1 MRVIQESGALLL
13 TKLSAPDLS
22 DPMIER
28 PELLERLDVC
38 LKRRVTLVSAPAGA
52 GKTTILTRWSQGC
65 GLPVAWIT
73 LDHGDNHRVV
83 FLRYLAAAAVRLGLG
98 LDIQELAR
106 LNGEDRWEEVLSAVI
121 NAATQEGREA
131 ALILDDY
138 QLITDGSVHA
148 CVSFLVE
155 HLPPGL
161 HIILSTRVDPD
172 LPLERWRARGYLLEL
187 RANDL
192 FFSPEA
198 AAELVTLRLGS
209 EISKKIAKGLH
220 TWSEGWPALLHLITL
235 AGVQTEGDWDA
246 SSLLLAGRRWS
257 FDFLRTEIFT
267 LMSEEVQR
275 FALRTAILDRP
286 DADLCAAVTGAQD
299 ADDYFSRLERAG
311 LLAIDVRSKGATAR
325 WLTPWRE
332 FLLDE
337 LGRSSS
343 DEEAADLHRRAM
355 EVFIRRKEISQAT
368 AHALRAG
375 QTQAAVDIAQQGCQW
390 SLSSGDPRDAADIL
404 RELPSELILSSGRLC
419 LSSAWVALMSGRFKD
434 ADEHLAAAERSLTRG
449 GSGEEGRFA
458 GKSNRNGQP
467 EPSSL
472 RTELNLAKAF
482 LACMRG
488 DALAARPHLDAVE
501 ASILRDGN
509 LVALYKLASGM
520 VERVY
525 GELSQAQNLLA
536 EAEQAGS
543 ASGNRFFV
551 LTALYELARLDA
563 ERGKIHS
570 AAMRC
575 HRAFNMTSGRPGIRQ
590 YFGASS
596 LLEIARL
603 HYEWNELDAAERALQ
618 RGYSLAKGSGNRNLS
633 AAFEIWT
640 AKIAYARGQV
650 DKSIQWL
657 TSANRSLKNRS
668 ATPDLRGTMA
678 LQAALWLQLGDLP
691 AAVRWAHAADLY
703 ASQMIDPSRET
714 EYLVLARI
722 WLAQAQAEKAGSV
735 LERLAERAEGSGRWG
750 SLISILAYKALAYMA
765 SGQTQSAVAVLQR
778 ALLLA
783 EPEGYMRTFLDL
795 GAEMARLLSFVW
807 EEIRRESNSE
817 TRIVLEDY
825 VRTLLAAMNTHPA
838 EPFKNTEAEPSPTQ
852 ALVEPLSNR
861 EVDVLVL
868 IAAGMSNQQIA
879 ERLVV
884 SIGTVKWHIINIYRK
899 MNVHSRAQ
907 ALAHANRMGLL
918 LRSDRSEPRPG
929 EFEKYLGQDTGWNDL
944 LRDMR
949 SLGDKDIFQS
959 TRLH

>member
-1 MRVIQESGALLL
+1 MRVTLETGSLLV

-28 PELLERLDVC
+28 PELLERLDVG
-38 LKRRVTLVSAPAGA
+38 LERRVTLVSAPAGA

-73 LDHGDNHRVV
+73 LDRGDNHRAS
-83 FLRYLAAAAVRLGLG
+83 FLRYLIAAAVRLGLD
-98 LDIQELAR
+98 LDIQEIAR

-121 NAATQEGREA
+121 NAANHEGREA

-138 QLITDGSVHA
+138 QSITDASVHA
-148 CVSFLVE
+148 CISFLVE

-161 HIILSTRVDPD
+161 HIVLSTRVDPE

-187 RANDL
+187 RAHDL
-192 FFSPEA
+192 FFTPEMA
-198 AAELVTLRLGS
+198 MELVTLRLGS
-209 EISKKIAKGLH
+209 EISKKIAKSLH
-220 TWSEGWPALLHLITL
+220 AWSEGWPALLHLITL
-235 AGVQTEGDWDA
+235 AGVQAEGYWDA

-257 FDFLRTEIFT
+257 FDFLRAEIFA
-267 LMSEEVQR
+267 LMPVEMQR
-275 FALRTAILDRP
+275 FALRTAILDRL
-286 DADLCAAVTGAQD
+286 DADLCAAVTETRGGN
-299 ADDYFSRLERAG
+299 DYFSRLERAG
-311 LLAIDVRSKGATAR
+311 LLAVDVRSQGAPAR
-325 WLTPWRE
+325 WLAPWRE

-337 LGRSSS
+337 LRRSFG
-343 DEEAADLHRRAM
+343 DEEVADLHRRAM
-355 EVFIRRKEISQAT
+355 DVYTRRREIPRAI

-375 QTQAAVDIAQQGCQW
+375 QTQGAVDLAQQGCQW
-390 SLSSGDPRDAADIL
+390 ILFSGDPRDAADIL
-404 RELPSELILSSGRLC
+404 QELPSELILSSGRLC
-419 LSSAWVALMSGRFKD
+419 LCSAWVALMSGRFKD
-434 ADEHLAAAERSLTRG
+434 IDEYLAASERSLIG
-449 GSGEEGRFA
+449 DGSSGEGHFA
-458 GKSNRNGQP
+458 GKSHRAGQP
-467 EPSSL
+467 APSTLHS
-472 RTELNLAKAF
+472 ELNLAKAF
-482 LACMRG
+482 FACVRG
-488 DALAARPHLDAVE
+488 DALAARPHLDAIE
-501 ASILRDGN
+501 ARSLRDGN
-509 LVALYKLASGM
+509 LVALHKLTSGM
-520 VERVY
+520 VERAC
-525 GELSQAQNLLA
+525 GELSLAQNLLR
-536 EAEQAGS
+536 EAERAAL
-543 ASGNRFFV
+543 ASDNRFFV
-551 LTALYELARLDA
+551 LTALHELARLDA
-563 ERGKIHS
+563 DRGKIHS

-575 HRAFNMTSGRPGIRQ
+575 QRAFNMTSGRPGMRR
-590 YFGASS
+590 YFGASL
-596 LLEIARL
+596 LLEIVRL
-603 HYEWNELDAAERALQ
+603 HYEWNELDAAERTWQ
-618 RGYSLAKGSGNRNLS
+618 RGYPLAKGTGNRNLS
-633 AAFEIWT
+633 AAFEIWA
-640 AKIAYARGQV
+640 AKIAHARGQM
-650 DKSIQWL
+650 DESIQWL
-657 TSANRSLKNRS
+657 TSANRSLKNWT

-691 AAVRWAHAADLY
+691 AAVRWAHATDLY

-722 WLAQAQAEKAGSV
+722 WLAQAQAEKARSV

-750 SLISILAYKALAYMA
+750 SLISILAYKALAHLA
-765 SGQTQSAVAVLQR
+765 SGQTQLAVAALQR

-783 EPEGYMRTFLDL
+783 EPEGYTRTFLDL
-795 GAEMARLLSFVW
+795 GAEMARLLSLVW

-825 VRTLLAAMNTHPA
+825 VRTLLASMNTHPA
-838 EPFKNTEAEPSPTQ
+838 EPFKNTEVEPPLTQ

-907 ALAHANRMGLL
+907 ALALANRMGLL
-918 LRSDRSEPRPG
+918 VRSDRSEPRPG

-949 SLGDKDIFQS
+949 SLGDKDVFQS